1 MIARR
6 CGIRDICAI
15 TGYSK
20 GKVQRTI
27 ARSNYIHRPKKQHY
41 SELEI
46 YEFHTF
52 IGNKKNKVWLQYAY
66 ERESGEIV
74 SFVWGKRDLHTV
86 LALKAELKRLNITYE
101 RIVSDYWESFA
112 KAFADCEHINEH
124 IKGKAFTVGIEGN
137 NCRLRHR
144 CARAIRRS
152 CCFSKS
158 EFYHFKVFDLVFHY
172 VNNGYV

>member
-1 MIARR
+1 MAARR

-27 ARSNYIHRPKKQHY
+27 ARSNYIHTPQKQHQ

-46 YEFHTF
+46 DEFHTF
-52 IGNKKNKVWLQYAY
+52 IGNKKNKFWLQYAY

-74 SFVWGKRDLHTV
+74 SFVWGKRNLQTA
-86 LALKAELKRLNITYE
+86 LALKVELKRLNITYE
-101 RIVSDYWESFA
+101 RIVTDHWESFA
-112 KAFADCEHINEH
+112 KAFADCEHH

-137 NCRLRHR
+137 NCCLRHR

-158 EFYHFKVFDLVFHY
+158 EFYHFKVFDLVFYY
-172 VNNGYV
+172 VNNGCV

>member
-74 SFVWGKRDLHTV
+74 SFVWGKRDLHTA
-86 LALKAELKRLNITYE
+86 LALKAELKRWWCPKNYAALL
-101 RIVSDYWESFA
+101 SPLPLA
-112 KAFADCEHINEH
+112 
-124 IKGKAFTVGIEGN
+124 GEGTAVQ
-137 NCRLRHR
+137 HT
-144 CARAIRRS
+144 
-152 CCFSKS
+152 F
-158 EFYHFKVFDLVFHY
+158 
-172 VNNGYV
+172 

>member
-27 ARSNYIHRPKKQHY
+27 ARSNYIHSPKKQHY

-46 YEFHTF
+46 DEFHTF

-74 SFVWGKRDLHTV
+74 SFVWGKRDLHTA
-86 LALKAELKRLNITYE
+86 LALKAELKRLNLPT
-101 RIVSDYWESFA
+101 SA
-112 KAFADCEHINEH
+112 LLATT
-124 IKGKAFTVGIEGN
+124 GKAL
-137 NCRLRHR
+137 LRHLPI
-144 CARAIRRS
+144 ASI
-152 CCFSKS
+152 
-158 EFYHFKVFDLVFHY
+158 
-172 VNNGYV
+172 